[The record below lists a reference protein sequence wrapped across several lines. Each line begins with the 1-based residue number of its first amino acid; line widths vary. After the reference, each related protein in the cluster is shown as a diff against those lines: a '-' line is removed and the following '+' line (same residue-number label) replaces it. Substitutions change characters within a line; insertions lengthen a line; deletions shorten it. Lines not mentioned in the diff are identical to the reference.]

1 MNDTFQRLFW
11 TIAGAETPILEKCRT
26 DHKKFSIIGAMI
38 LMTALVALCAGTSA
52 AWYFTQKGTD
62 DTGNFW
68 WALAFGCLWATLIFC
83 IDRSLV
89 VTLKKDPTKKRQS
102 FWVPLLSRAVLATVV
117 AFMVSIPLEL
127 VIFED
132 YIASKEEDFNAHQMA
147 VLGEQ
152 LKSNS
157 GEDVLTQQ
165 ITGADATLSKLSKE
179 ADKLGKE
186 ADELQARI
194 TKLEGEKN
202 RPNSSNYNSA
212 KSRYDAAS
220 TRYNTANSNYKVENR
235 KQYHSQSSL
244 NSYSNQMTAASREM
258 SSAKRDMDAA
268 AKAWRD
274 SKQTEID
281 KLTPQ
286 LQAKRT
292 DKEAKDKAYNTTL
305 DGQNKDKERAQKAAS
320 EREIKEAHKQE
331 TINRGNHFIQHFQI
345 LEFAVWQKDKNGNY
359 TEKTQLMFLWLVRLL
374 FFIIELLP
382 TIVKIVSPIGSYEEM
397 VHAEEETMKD
407 YLKSQEFIDQIKN
420 VHRLALS
427 TQEEL
432 QQTQHDAEIDL
443 KTQILDS
450 IKKAQL
456 DVAQLAIQKWKDAEI
471 AKLNNT
477 QAPPQ
482 NTQQNNTNDNDD
494 DNDDT
499 ITYSAV

>member
-1 MNDTFQRLFW
+1 MSDKFQRLFW

-38 LMTALVALCAGTSA
+38 LMTAFVALCAGTSA

-62 DTGNFW
+62 NSGDFW

-102 FWVPLLSRAVLATVV
+102 FWIPLLSRAVLALVV

-157 GEDVLTQQ
+157 GEDKLTQQ
-165 ITGADATLSKLSKE
+165 ISGADSTLVKLGKD
-179 ADKLGKE
+179 ADKLGRE

-194 TKLEGEKN
+194 AKLENEKN
-202 RPNSSNYNSA
+202 RPNSNSYNSA
-212 KSRYDAAS
+212 KSRYDAAT
-220 TRYNTANSNYKVENR
+220 TRYNTAKSNYNAENR
-235 KQYHSQSSL
+235 KEYPSQTAL
-244 NSYSNQMTAASREM
+244 NGYSNQMSAAAKDKTAA
-258 SSAKRDMDAA
+258 KGDMDVA

-274 SKQTEID
+274 SRQAEID
-281 KLTPQ
+281 RLMPQ

-292 DKEAKDKAYNTTL
+292 NKESIDKAYNTTL
-305 DGQNKDKERAQKAAS
+305 EGQNIDKERAQKAAS
-320 EREIKEAHKQE
+320 DREIKEAHKQAS
-331 TINRGNHFIQHFQI
+331 INSGNHFIQNFQI
-345 LEFAVWQKDKNGNY
+345 LEFAVWQKDKDGTY
-359 TEKTQLMFLWLVRLL
+359 TESTQLMFLWLVRLL

-382 TIVKIVSPIGSYEEM
+382 TIVKIVSPVGSYERT
-397 VHAEEETMKD
+397 VHAEEEAMKE
-407 YLKSQEFIDQIKN
+407 YLESQEFIDKIRN

-432 QQTQHDAEIDL
+432 QQKQHDAEIEL
-443 KTQILDS
+443 KAQILDT

-456 DVAQLAIQKWKDAEI
+456 DVAQLAIQKWKDAEV
-471 AKLNNT
+471 AKLNSMQNST
-477 QAPPQ
+477 PP
-482 NTQQNNTNDNDD
+482 TTKPGKNNNNDD
-494 DNDDT
+494 DDDVF
-499 ITYSAV
+499 TYTAI

>member
-1 MNDTFQRLFW
+1 MSDKIQRLFW

-38 LMTALVALCAGTSA
+38 LMTAFVALCAGTSA

-62 DTGNFW
+62 DSGDFW

-102 FWVPLLSRAVLATVV
+102 FWIPLFSRAVLALVV

-132 YIASKEEDFNAHQMA
+132 YISSKEEDFNAHQMA

-157 GEDVLTQQ
+157 GEDLLTQQ
-165 ITGADATLSKLSKE
+165 ISGADSILIRLGKD
-179 ADKLGKE
+179 ADKLGRE

-194 TKLEGEKN
+194 TKLENEKN
-202 RPNSSNYNSA
+202 RPNSNSYNSA

-220 TRYNTANSNYKVENR
+220 TRYNTAKSSYNAENR
-235 KQYHSQSSL
+235 KEYPSQTSL
-244 NSYSNQMTAASREM
+244 NNYSHQMTAAARQM
-258 SSAKRDMDAA
+258 SSAKVDMDAA
-268 AKAWRD
+268 AKAWKD
-274 SKQTEID
+274 SKQADID
-281 KLTPQ
+281 KLMPQ

-320 EREIKEAHKQE
+320 DREIKEAHKQA
-331 TINRGNHFIQHFQI
+331 TINSGNHFIQNFQI
-345 LEFAVWQKDKNGNY
+345 LEYAVWQKDKDGNY
-359 TEKTQLMFLWLVRLL
+359 TETTQLMFLWLVRLL

-382 TIVKIVSPIGSYEEM
+382 TIVKIVSPIGSYERT
-397 VHAEEETMKD
+397 VHAEEESMKE
-407 YLKSQEFIDQIKN
+407 YLESQEFIDKIRN

-432 QQTQHDAEIDL
+432 QQNQHDAEIEL
-443 KTQILDS
+443 KTKILDT

-456 DVAQLAIQKWKDAEI
+456 DVAQLAIQKWKEAET

-477 QAPPQ
+477 QDSTPHTSKTGKKK
-482 NTQQNNTNDNDD
+482 NNDD
-494 DNDDT
+494 DDD
-499 ITYSAV
+499 IFTYASI